1 MRPITQS
8 ELVTY
13 GKCQRLHKYKYVE
26 LLRPPA
32 KSRAMRRGTAAH
44 LGIEH
49 RDPKAASDYIL
60 SFQDKV
66 FGQEARDELAMAAGV
81 AEALVSG
88 ALERWSYWPARREVQ
103 FTLPLI
109 NPKTGRPSRKHRFSG
124 VLDGL
129 DATAVYEFKTTS
141 RLDASYIDRLDID
154 FQVSAYLEAASRLL
168 GRSVRKVFYAVA
180 KWPGSKQRKGETP
193 EQYIERMKEDYLDRP
208 DFYFHHEMVTRTEEQ
223 MELWR
228 QEAWEIHKRILAVEN
243 GGFAIRNTESCVG
256 RYGRCAFLDLCC
268 GAVARDAYETV
279 DRPHQELRMEGA
291 TQ

>member
-8 ELVTY
+8 ELVTF
-13 GKCQRLHKYKYVE
+13 GKCPRLHKYKYVE
-26 LLRPPA
+26 LLRPQT
-32 KSRAMRRGTAAH
+32 KSKAMSRGTAAH

-49 RDPKAASDYIL
+49 RSPSAASDYIL
-60 SFQDKV
+60 SFQDRV
-66 FGQEARDELAMAAGV
+66 FGQEAKDELFMAAGV
-81 AEALVSG
+81 AEALVAG
-88 ALERWSYWPARREVQ
+88 ALERWSYWPARREVE
-103 FTLPLI
+103 FSIPLI
-109 NPKTGRPSRKHRFSG
+109 NPATGRQSRRHCFSG

-168 GRSVRKVFYAVA
+168 GWKVRKVFYAVA
-180 KWPGSKQRKGETP
+180 KWPGSKKRKGETP
-193 EQYIERMKEDYLDRP
+193 EEYVNRIKDDYKDRQ

-223 MELWR
+223 MDLWR
-228 QEAWEIHKRILAVEN
+228 QEAWEIHKRILEIDN

-268 GAVARDAYETV
+268 GAVTRDAYETV

>member
-13 GKCQRLHKYKYVE
+13 GKCPRLHKYKYVE
-26 LLRPPA
+26 LLRPLT
-32 KSRAMRRGTAAH
+32 KSDGMRRGTAAH

-49 RDPKAASDYIL
+49 RDPKAASEYIL

-66 FGQEARDELAMAAGV
+66 FGAAARDELVMAAGV

-88 ALERWSYWPARREVQ
+88 ALERWSYWPERREVQ

-109 NPKTGRPSRKHRFSG
+109 NPKTGRPSRKHCFSG

-129 DATAVYEFKTTS
+129 DNDAVYEFKTTS

-154 FQVSAYLEAASRLL
+154 FQVSAYLEASSRLL
-168 GRSVRKVFYAVA
+168 GKKLRKVFYAVA
-180 KWPGSKQRKGETP
+180 KWPGSKQRKNETP
-193 EQYIERMKEDYLDRP
+193 EEYVERIKEDYLDRP

-228 QEAWEIHKRILAVEN
+228 HEAWEIHKRILETEN

-268 GAVARDAYETV
+268 GAATRDAYETV
-279 DRPHQELRMEGA
+279 DRPHQELKKEGTA
-291 TQ
+291 K